1 MKQTSLLDGVIQNG
15 QISSV
20 QMLRGLACLAVFFV
34 HFFSEKNELPANNP
48 LVIASN
54 YGYLGVHVFFVI
66 SGFIIPYSMYQ
77 NAYKIQHFMQLW
89 GRRMVRIELPYV
101 VSIALV
107 VILKYVGNWLYQR
120 GQPLELDWNTV
131 LLNIGYL
138 NVFFGKE
145 FVNHAYWTLFVEL
158 QFYLYIGLVFP
169 LLIHKNILVRN
180 FSYVPFLALNYFW
193 VGGLLLHSNLP
204 IFILGI
210 FAFQFCVGVIKQT
223 EMLVSMIICV
233 LLTLYWQHQVLHLPE
248 AYPIMYA
255 SIFAVIFIFAARFK
269 SKVLNFLGKISF
281 SMYLIHVPVSVFII
295 PLFINHI
302 HNPTYLIIYRFL
314 VLGVVIGAS
323 YLFYLLVEKPAI
335 ILSKKFKMRSKE
347 VSHNVDKITT

>member
-1 MKQTSLLDGVIQNG
+1 
-15 QISSV
+15 
-20 QMLRGLACLAVFFV
+20 
-34 HFFSEKNELPANNP
+34 
-48 LVIASN
+48 
-54 YGYLGVHVFFVI
+54 
-66 SGFIIPYSMYQ
+66 
-77 NAYKIQHFMQLW
+77 
-89 GRRMVRIELPYV
+89 
-101 VSIALV
+101 
-107 VILKYVGNWLYQR
+107 
-120 GQPLELDWNTV
+120 
-131 LLNIGYL
+131 
-138 NVFFGKE
+138 
-145 FVNHAYWTLFVEL
+145 
-158 QFYLYIGLVFP
+158 
-169 LLIHKNILVRN
+169 LVRN

-347 VSHNVDKITT
+347 VSYNVDKITT